1 MALKNKTEVLQSY
14 CKVVPS
20 LTVVFRFFMIAFF
33 FYFILTQAYTIAL
46 AVTAECIVSIL
57 VSSGGQLC
65 YDEALKAKR
74 CGGF

>member
-1 MALKNKTEVLQSY
+1 M
-14 CKVVPS
+14 PS
-20 LTVVFRFFMIAFF
+20 LIVVFRFFMIDFF
-33 FYFILTQAYTIAL
+33 FLFILTQAYTIAL

-74 CGGF
+74 SGGF

>member
-20 LTVVFRFFMIAFF
+20 LTVVFRFFMIVFF

-46 AVTAECIVSIL
+46 AVTAGMYCLNPGEQWWS
-57 VSSGGQLC
+57 
-65 YDEALKAKR
+65 ALL
-74 CGGF
+74 